1 MPELVPRLSATTG
14 VLAWKGTD
22 PFAFKRDRGSKVFS
36 FLIHGIAIEMLLI
49 LWGLVS
55 HQQIM
60 QVAETVTPVDFKL
73 YDPPPPVMP
82 VAKVEGGGG
91 GGGAHK
97 IEPPTRAPLPEVAP
111 VAHMQTLAPQIIRV
125 ANPKLAMEP
134 TLRVS
139 MPENVN
145 MPKLGVPDS
154 PQIALASQGGGSH
167 SGFGLGVGGG
177 IGAGHGTGAGP
188 GANGGLGGGLMNV
201 GGGVSAP
208 QVIHSVEPEFT
219 DEARRA
225 NYQGIVSIQLI
236 VDSHGSPQDIR
247 VSRHLGMGLDEKAI
261 EAVRQ
266 YKFKPAMYQGNPVAV
281 QLVIDIEFR
290 LH

>member
-219 DEARRA
+219 DEARCSVKCFGA
-225 NYQGIVSIQLI
+225 S
-236 VDSHGSPQDIR
+236 VDASNGVGFDDRSDCRSP
-247 VSRHLGMGLDEKAI
+247 
-261 EAVRQ
+261 
-266 YKFKPAMYQGNPVAV
+266 
-281 QLVIDIEFR
+281 
-290 LH
+290 